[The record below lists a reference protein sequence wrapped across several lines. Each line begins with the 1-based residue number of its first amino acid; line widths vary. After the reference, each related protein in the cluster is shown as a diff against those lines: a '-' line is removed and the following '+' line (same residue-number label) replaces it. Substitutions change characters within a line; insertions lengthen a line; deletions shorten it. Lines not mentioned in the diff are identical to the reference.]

1 MKTLFKNIIAA
12 VLMMTFAAT
21 FTACEEDSPEN
32 IHEIDELSGTWSWET
47 NKGDIGDC
55 FVYISTMNNSIV
67 IQNFQNQG
75 ANETITAEVKGDAFN
90 FEGTLANN
98 TLIISDGHGT
108 ILNNWTM
115 MQLSYTISNGN
126 TTETITATL
135 TLDSSLSAKKK

>member
-32 IHEIDELSGTWSWET
+32 IHEIDELYGEWSWLTEEGSD
-47 NKGDIGDC
+47 KGSTCDIN
-55 FVYISTMNNSIV
+55 ISTMNNSIV

-75 ANETITAEVKGDAFN
+75 ANETITAEVKGDSFN
-90 FEGTLANN
+90 FDGSLANG
-98 TLIISDGHGT
+98 TYQITDGHGT

-115 MQLSYTISNGN
+115 IKISYTISDGN
-126 TTETITATL
+126 ITEKISATL
-135 TLDSSLSAKKK
+135 TKTNVTAK